1 MFNLNNETDYK
12 LLLKTKYHY
21 NFFILA
27 ILFLFAAIFARL
39 LFLSFDDSNSSLFSV
54 SDTSFKALPTIYD
67 SNNNILAYSSYNYS
81 IKNIK
86 EKVKYLKRD
95 VPLNIILES
104 IYKGDPYIKFEKIL
118 TRKYPYSTLTN
129 NMIGHTNIDHQGVS
143 LIEKFI
149 DKNNNDIE
157 ISLDIQIQKKI
168 YDSLYNDTLNLNPDY
183 SMNVLVDISTEEI
196 VSNVFIDNRD
206 FNKFDQTLL
215 PLKDLKFDFGS
226 VFKTFTVYSAIKNGK
241 IDLNEYF
248 DVDQPVYIGSKL
260 INDFPRNSNIPMQV
274 ADILKK
280 SSNRGAILI
289 RRNLDC
295 QKEFKVSLDQIGL
308 LTSTKIGFGM
318 KSVEPTVNNFRGS
331 YCDNIPFG
339 YGLSISPIQLI
350 NAYGKIITGRYDFEA
365 SFEKQEIQDKNYKN
379 KYNKISNTINKLLFY
394 ANETNDD
401 LYKNFL
407 VAGKTGT
414 ADQTISTN
422 NKIQNVTYISF
433 FPYNNPKYLNL
444 TFMQNPKKKYGKY
457 MTAGNT
463 VKPTFYNLLKEIYI
477 YLDLSIVNTKSTEI

>member
-1 MFNLNNETDYK
+1 MFNLSNETDYK
-12 LLLKTKYHY
+12 LLSKTKNYY

-27 ILFLFAAIFARL
+27 VLFLFIAIFIKL
-39 LFLSFDDSNSSLFSV
+39 LFLSLNNNSISISNEQDINL
-54 SDTSFKALPTIYD
+54 KALPTIYD
-67 SNNNILAYSSYNYS
+67 FNKITLAYSDYNFS

-86 EKVKYLKRD
+86 NKVKYIKRN
-95 VPLNIILES
+95 VPISEILEP

-118 TRKYPYSTLTN
+118 TRKYPHSAITN
-129 NMIGHTNIDHQGVS
+129 NMIGNTNIDHEGMS
-143 LIEKFI
+143 LIERFI
-149 DKNNNDIE
+149 YQNNKDIDL
-157 ISLDIQIQKKI
+157 SLDIKIQKKI
-168 YDSLYNDTLNLNPDY
+168 YDSLYKDTLNLNPDY
-183 SMNVLVDISTEEI
+183 SLNVLVDLSSEEI
-196 VSNVFIDNRD
+196 VSNVFLDNRNVD
-206 FNKFDQTLL
+206 NRFDQTLL

-226 VFKTFTVYSAIKNGK
+226 VFKTFTVFSALKNQK
-241 IDLNEYF
+241 ININEFF
-248 DVDQPVYIGSKL
+248 DVDQPVYIGSKI
-260 INDFPRNSNIPMQV
+260 INDFPNNSEIPMQV
-274 ADILKK
+274 GDILKK

-295 QKEFKVSLDQIGL
+295 QNEFKADLDHIGL
-308 LTSTKIGFGM
+308 LKSTQIGFGLT
-318 KSVEPTVNNFRGS
+318 SVEPTVNNFRGR

-350 NAYGKIITGRYDFEA
+350 NAYGKIITGRDNFNA
-365 SFEKQEIQDKNYKN
+365 SFEKNEKQNKN

-394 ANETNDD
+394 ANETNNE

-414 ADQTISTN
+414 ADQIISHDE
-422 NKIQNVTYISF
+422 KFQNVTYISY

-444 TFMQNPKKKYGKY
+444 TFMQNPKESYGKY

-477 YLDLSIVNTKSTEI
+477 YLDLSIINTKSTDI